1 MLDFNKSSPLAY
13 LAYLA
18 YLANLVPLAPLDN
31 LVPLAN
37 NNPRISSECG
47 DYFISLL
54 LKPLEQRSV

>member
-1 MLDFNKSSPLAY
+1 MLDFNKSSPLAF
-13 LAYLA
+13 LA

-37 NNPRISSECG
+37 NNPRNSHECG